1 MINKFLHPIFK
12 NIERGAAFLQGKGYG
27 ASTIVSEV
35 DHISRMLPREPALII
50 DIGGNRGEYTAE
62 IRRRY
67 QKVRICVFEPSP
79 KNIGYLEERFAG
91 DSKITIIPC
100 AVAGSSG
107 QLDLFFDEPG
117 SGLASLSKR
126 RLDHFG
132 INFNSSHSVKTI
144 RFEDYWKEELNSR
157 HIDFVKLDIEGHELS
172 ALTGFGLAIKS
183 TGLIQFEFGGANIDS
198 RTYFQDLFY
207 FFTNSGFDLYRI
219 TPFGACTVNKYSE
232 WDEVFVTTNFIAKNR
247 AAS

>member
-1 MINKFLHPIFK
+1 MIKQILFPLFK

-27 ASTIVSEV
+27 AATILREV
-35 DHISRMLPREPALII
+35 DHISRMLPREPALMI

-67 QKVRICVFEPSP
+67 KKAQICVFEPSP
-79 KNIGYLEERFAG
+79 TNIGHLGNRFAG
-91 DSKITIIPC
+91 DSAIKIIPC

-132 INFNSSHSVKTI
+132 LKFDGSHSVKTV
-144 RFEDYWKEELNSR
+144 RFEDYWKEELSSR
-157 HIDFVKLDIEGHELS
+157 YIDFVKIDIEGHELS
-172 ALTGFGLAIKS
+172 ALTGFGLALKS
-183 TGLIQFEFGGANIDS
+183 TGLFQFEFGGANIDS

-207 FFTNSGFDLYRI
+207 FFIKSGFDLYRI
-219 TPFGACTVNKYSE
+219 TPFGACKVNKYSE
-232 WDEVFVTTNFIAKNR
+232 WDEVFVTTNFIAKNL
-247 AAS
+247 AV